1 MILRCDSY
9 NLILQCQ
16 FVAGRGFRAG
26 NYECHCKPGF
36 YFPFLNST
44 QRFYTGTQVER
55 HFLQSIRNDSNV
67 TSDEFQCLPCR
78 QGCIGCDDDS
88 PCFVEYN
95 ILMRGIPLGI
105 QSFCM
110 TITLVLGIVI
120 LRLRKCKVSDI
131 IYIYIKVVRTCDPTP
146 LLYKIWQ

>member
-1 MILRCDSY
+1 M
-9 NLILQCQ
+9 
-16 FVAGRGFRAG
+16 
-26 NYECHCKPGF
+26 
-36 YFPFLNST
+36 
-44 QRFYTGTQVER
+44 
-55 HFLQSIRNDSNV
+55 RNDSNV
-67 TSDEFQCLPCR
+67 TSDNFQCLPCR

-120 LRLRKCKVSDI
+120 LRLRKCKVSRFLYFHSNLSFFI
-131 IYIYIKVVRTCDPTP
+131 TIYKYT
-146 LLYKIWQ
+146 

>member
-1 MILRCDSY
+1 M
-9 NLILQCQ
+9 
-16 FVAGRGFRAG
+16 
-26 NYECHCKPGF
+26 
-36 YFPFLNST
+36 
-44 QRFYTGTQVER
+44 
-55 HFLQSIRNDSNV
+55 RNDSNV
-67 TSDEFQCLPCR
+67 TSDNFQCLPCR

-120 LRLRKCKVSDI
+120 LRLRKCKVSRFS
-131 IYIYIKVVRTCDPTP
+131 YFRSMSSV
-146 LLYKIWQ
+146 